1 MTNEQKVGLFFLVG
15 IVLVVLAIEV
25 TVGTSLF
32 WSGYHLFV
40 NYRSVEGLRTGDEVQ
55 VAGLKLGRVDAITLL
70 PDGVRVK
77 LRLSRDAVVHRDSI
91 ARLDY
96 QALSGTRFIAISL
109 GTPNVPVLKDGET
122 IEGDIP
128 PGITQMID
136 ELQGVAHS
144 VQSLAD
150 SLNEN
155 QDRVLKGV
163 NAMLDENR
171 AALQDALTNL
181 DSITNKLDRGDG
193 TLAKLLNDPGLY
205 DRANAAMGDL
215 QKVTNRLA
223 NGQGDLGRLVNGD
236 GALYD
241 EVRET
246 VASLNKTAMN
256 LEEISDQVRNG
267 EGTLGRIVTDDQ
279 LYEEARDA
287 VHGLDRATAG
297 IEDAGPISVLG
308 TLVTSLF

>member
-32 WSGYHLFV
+32 TSGYHLFV

-55 VAGLKLGRVDAITLL
+55 VAGLKLGRVDTITLMS
-70 PDGVRVK
+70 DGVRVK
-77 LRLSRDAVVHRDSI
+77 LRLSREAVVRRDSI

-109 GTPNVPVLKDGET
+109 GTPNAPVLKDGET

-155 QDRVLKGV
+155 QDRVLKTV

-181 DSITNKLDRGDG
+181 DSITGKLDRGEG
-193 TLAKLLNDPGLY
+193 TLAKLLNDPSLY

-215 QKVTNRLA
+215 EKVTNRLA
-223 NGQGDLGRLVNGD
+223 HGQGDLGRLVNGD

-246 VASLNKTAMN
+246 VASLNKTATN
-256 LEEISDQVRNG
+256 LEEISDQVRSG
-267 EGTLGRIVTDDQ
+267 EGTLGRIVTDDE
-279 LYEEARDA
+279 LYQEARDA

>member
-15 IVLVVLAIEV
+15 IVLVVFAIEV

-32 WSGYHLFV
+32 TSGYHLFV

-55 VAGLKLGRVDAITLL
+55 VAGLKLGRVDAITLM
-70 PDGVRVK
+70 PDGVRVT
-77 LRLSRDAVVHRDSI
+77 LRLRREAVVHRDSI

-109 GTPNVPVLKDGET
+109 GTPKAPVLQDGET
-122 IEGDIP
+122 IEGDVP
-128 PGITQMID
+128 PGITQMVD

-144 VQSLAD
+144 VQSLAE

-155 QDRVLKGV
+155 QDRVLKTV
-163 NAMLDENR
+163 DAMLEENR
-171 AALQDALTNL
+171 AALQAALTNL
-181 DSITNKLDRGDG
+181 DSISTKLDRGDG

-215 QKVTNRLA
+215 QKVSNRLA

-246 VASLNKTAMN
+246 VASLNKTATN
-256 LEEISDQVRNG
+256 LEAISDQVRNG

-279 LYEEARDA
+279 LYQEARDA

>member
-15 IVLVVLAIEV
+15 IVLVVLAIEA

-32 WSGYHLFV
+32 TAGYHLFV

-55 VAGLKLGRVDAITLL
+55 VAGLKLGRVDAITLM
-70 PDGVRVK
+70 PDGVRVT
-77 LRLSRDAVVHRDSI
+77 LRLRREAVVRRDSI

-96 QALSGTRFIAISL
+96 QALSGTRFISISL
-109 GTPNVPVLKDGET
+109 GTPSAPVLKDGET

-128 PGITQMID
+128 PGITQMVD

-144 VQSLAD
+144 VKSLAE

-155 QDRVLKGV
+155 QDRVLKTV
-163 NAMLDENR
+163 DAMLQENR
-171 AALQDALTNL
+171 VALQEALTNL
-181 DSITNKLDRGDG
+181 DSISTKLDRGDG

-246 VASLNKTAMN
+246 VASLNKTATN

-267 EGTLGRIVTDDQ
+267 GGTLGRIVTDDE
-279 LYEEARDA
+279 LYQEARDA

>member
-15 IVLVVLAIEV
+15 LVLVFVAIEV
-25 TVGTSLF
+25 TLGTSLF
-32 WSGYHLFV
+32 TSGYHVFV

-55 VAGLKLGRVDAITLL
+55 VAGLKLGRVDAITLA

-77 LRLSRDAVVHRDSI
+77 LRLRKDAIIHRDSI

-109 GTPNVPVLKDGET
+109 GTPTAPPIKDGDT
-122 IEGDIP
+122 IEGNIP
-128 PGITQMID
+128 PGITQMVD

-144 VQSLAD
+144 VQGLAD

-155 QDRVLKGV
+155 QDRVLKTV
-163 NAMLDENR
+163 NAMLEENR
-171 AALQDALTNL
+171 ATLQDALTNL
-181 DSITNKLDRGDG
+181 DSITTKLDRGEG
-193 TLAKLLNDPGLY
+193 TMAKLLNDPSLY
-205 DRANAAMGDL
+205 ERANAAMGDL
-215 QKVTNRLA
+215 EKVSNRLA

-246 VASLNKTAMN
+246 VASLNKTAGN
-256 LEEISDQVRNG
+256 LEEISTQVRNG

>member
-15 IVLVVLAIEV
+15 LVLVVLAIEV

-32 WSGYHLFV
+32 TSGYNLFV
-40 NYRSVEGLRTGDEVQ
+40 SYRSVEGLRPGDEVQ
-55 VAGLKLGRVDAITLL
+55 VAGLKLGRVNAIALT

-77 LRLSRDAVVHRDSI
+77 LRLSKEATVHRDSI

-109 GTPNVPVLKDGET
+109 GTPNAPVLKDGDT
-122 IEGDIP
+122 IEGSIP
-128 PGITQMID
+128 PSLTQMVEEFQD
-136 ELQGVAHS
+136 VAHS
-144 VQSLAD
+144 VENLAD
-150 SLNEN
+150 SFNQN
-155 QDRVLKGV
+155 QDRVLKVV
-163 NAMLDENR
+163 NAMLEENR
-171 AALQDALTNL
+171 IALQQALANL
-181 DSITNKLDRGDG
+181 DSITTKLDRGDG

-205 DRANAAMGDL
+205 DRANAAMADL
-215 QKVTNRLA
+215 EKVTNRLA
-223 NGQGDLGRLVNGD
+223 NGQGDLGKLVNGD

-246 VASLNKTAMN
+246 VASLNKTATN

-267 EGTLGRIVTDDQ
+267 DGTLGRIVTDDQ
-279 LYEEARDA
+279 LYQEARDA

-308 TLVTSLF
+308 TLITSLF

>member
-1 MTNEQKVGLFFLVG
+1 MTNEQKVGLFFLLG
-15 IVLVVLAIEV
+15 LGLVFVAIEV

-32 WSGYHLFV
+32 TSGYHLHV
-40 NYRSVEGLRTGDEVQ
+40 NYRSAEGLRSGDEVR
-55 VAGLKLGRVDAITLL
+55 VAGLKLGRVDALTLT
-70 PDGVRVK
+70 PDGVRVE
-77 LRLSRDAVVHRDSI
+77 LRLSKDATIHRDSI

-109 GTPNVPVLKDGET
+109 GTPSAPALKDGDT
-122 IEGDIP
+122 IDGDIP
-128 PGITQMID
+128 PGITQMVD
-136 ELQGVAHS
+136 QLQGVAHS

-155 QDRVLKGV
+155 QDRVLKTV
-163 NAMLDENR
+163 NTMLDENR
-171 AALQDALTNL
+171 AALQDALVNL
-181 DSITNKLDRGDG
+181 DSITAKLDRGEG
-193 TLAKLLNDPGLY
+193 TMAKLLNDPSLY
-205 DRANAAMGDL
+205 DRANATMGDL
-215 QKVTNRLA
+215 EKVSTRLA

-246 VASLNKTAMN
+246 VASLNKTAEN
-256 LEEISDQVRNG
+256 LEEVSTQVRNG
-267 EGTLGRIVTDDQ
+267 EGTLGRIVTDDE
-279 LYEEARDA
+279 LYQEARDA

>member
-1 MTNEQKVGLFFLVG
+1 MTNEQKVGLFFLLG

-32 WSGYHLFV
+32 TSGYHLLV

-109 GTPNVPVLKDGET
+109 GTPGAPALKDGET

-128 PGITQMID
+128 PGITQMVE

-144 VQSLAD
+144 VQGLAD

-155 QDRVLKGV
+155 QDRVLKTV

-236 GALYD
+236 GGLYD
-241 EVRET
+241 DVRET

>member
-1 MTNEQKVGLFFLVG
+1 MTNEQKVGLFFLMG
-15 IVLVVLAIEV
+15 LVLVFVAIEV

-32 WSGYHLFV
+32 TSGYHLFV

-55 VAGLKLGRVDAITLL
+55 VAGLKLGRVDAITLT

-77 LRLSRDAVVHRDSI
+77 LRLSKDARVHRDSI

-109 GTPNVPVLKDGET
+109 GTSSAPQLRDGDT

-128 PGITQMID
+128 PGITQMVD
-136 ELQGVAHS
+136 ELQGVARS
-144 VQSLAD
+144 VQGLAD

-155 QDRVLKGV
+155 QDRVLKTV
-163 NAMLDENR
+163 NVMLEENR

-181 DSITNKLDRGDG
+181 DSITTKLDRGEG
-193 TLAKLLNDPGLY
+193 TMAKLLNDPSLY
-205 DRANAAMGDL
+205 DRANAAMADL
-215 QKVTNRLA
+215 EKVSNRLA
-223 NGQGDLGRLVNGD
+223 NGQGDLGRLVSGD

-246 VASLNKTAMN
+246 VASLNKTATN

>member
-1 MTNEQKVGLFFLVG
+1 MTNEQKIGLFFLVG
-15 IVLVVLAIEV
+15 LVLVFVAIEV
-25 TVGTSLF
+25 TVGTSLLT
-32 WSGYHLFV
+32 SGYHLYV
-40 NYRSVEGLRTGDEVQ
+40 NYRSAEGLRSGDEVQ
-55 VAGLKLGRVDAITLL
+55 VAGLKLGRVDALTLT
-70 PDGVRVK
+70 PDGVRVT
-77 LRLSRDAVVHRDSI
+77 LRLSKEATIHRDSI

-96 QALSGTRFIAISL
+96 QALSGTRFIAVSL
-109 GTPNVPVLKDGET
+109 GTPGTPALKDGDT

-128 PGITQMID
+128 PGITQMVD
-136 ELQGVAHS
+136 ELQGVARS
-144 VQSLAD
+144 VKGLAD

-155 QDRVLKGV
+155 QDQVLKTV

-171 AALQDALTNL
+171 AALQDALMNL
-181 DSITNKLDRGDG
+181 DSISAKLDHGEG
-193 TLAKLLNDPGLY
+193 TMAKLLNDPSLY
-205 DRANAAMGDL
+205 NRATAAMGDL
-215 QKVTNRLA
+215 EKVSGRLA

-246 VASLNKTAMN
+246 VASLNKTAEN
-256 LEEISDQVRNG
+256 LEEVSTQVRNG
-267 EGTLGRIVTDDQ
+267 EGTLGRIVTDDE
-279 LYEEARDA
+279 LYQEARDA